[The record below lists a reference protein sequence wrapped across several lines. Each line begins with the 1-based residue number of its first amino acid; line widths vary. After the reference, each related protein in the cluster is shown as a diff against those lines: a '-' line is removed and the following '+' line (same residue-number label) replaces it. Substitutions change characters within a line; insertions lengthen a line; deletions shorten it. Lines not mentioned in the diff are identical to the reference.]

1 MIGTTLAHFRITEKL
16 GAGGMGEVWR
26 ATDTKLERDVALK
39 VLPEEFAS
47 DGQRFARFE
56 REAKLLAS
64 INHGNI
70 AHLYGLESAVPSGPE
85 EDDGTP
91 RPEIHFLA
99 MELVVGEDLS
109 ERITRGPIP
118 NDEAVPIALQ
128 IAEALEAAHDLGIVH
143 RDLKPANIKLSE
155 DGTVKVLDFGL
166 AKAWETESSDSS
178 LSMSPT
184 MTRQDTVEG
193 VILGTAAYMSPEQAR
208 GKRVDHRAD
217 IWAFG
222 VVLWEMLTGERLFDG
237 ETVSDVMAAVLT
249 HEPDLSSLPNT
260 VPHRLTRVIERCLRR
275 DLSRRYQ
282 SIGDVRVDLQDIQ
295 EQPAEQV
302 DQVVQS
308 LGPKWAPNSV
318 SSLASWII
326 GAAIVGAVGFSFLR
340 PTPDTHLTQIR
351 ATIPAP
357 FETAFDIRTLAPG
370 YATLSPDGSKAVF
383 SAQGADLVTR
393 LWVYELQTGSSRML
407 ESTRSAQYP
416 FWSPDSG
423 RIAFF
428 TQIDRT
434 LKIIDADGG
443 SPVTVCDA
451 VFGKGGAWN
460 SDGNI
465 VFAPGYGTPLHVVSE
480 EGGQSQEITT
490 IDLEIHNSHRHP
502 RFLPDGRRFLFM
514 ARSGDE
520 EKSAVMIGSV
530 DGDEPREIMLS
541 KTQAEMTM
549 DHLFFVRE
557 NSLIARPVDS
567 KTLEFTGPAIVL
579 AEGVIEDP
587 GSAAALFSVSTSG
600 LLTYYSGEPEAPT
613 GMITYDRSGA
623 IVDQSAERAWYQ
635 QPRVSPDG
643 RHLAVSRSA
652 SLEAD
657 NDLWIGDLTSAL
669 WSRFTLDSSED
680 IYPVWMPDSR
690 GVVFASNRSGPHAL
704 YKKAVDGAGLEEA
717 LWISHDALLPTD
729 VTPDG
734 RFVIFDQYTSG
745 EGIDIW
751 LFDQE
756 TGEARP
762 LRQTDATETEAS
774 VSDDGRWMAYQS
786 DETGR
791 HEVYVTPFPG
801 GGRSWQISQSG
812 GMYPFWESGGSELV
826 YLDLDGYLQAIP
838 ISLGGES
845 LNVGRH
851 EALFQIDPPS
861 AGGCLYAPSP
871 DFERFY
877 ISPSGVFE
885 AENTLNLIVNWTA
898 KKGQR

>member
-47 DGQRFARFE
+47 DAQRFARFE

-70 AHLYGLESAVPSGPE
+70 AHLYGLESAAPSGPG

-109 ERITRGPIP
+109 ERITCGPIP
-118 NDEAVPIALQ
+118 TDEAVPIALQ
-128 IAEALEAAHDLGIVH
+128 ISEALEAAHDLGIVH

-184 MTRQDTVEG
+184 MTRQGTIEG

-208 GKRVDHRAD
+208 GKRVDRRAD

-222 VVLWEMLTGERLFDG
+222 VVLWEMLTGQRLFEG
-237 ETVSDVMAAVLT
+237 ETVSDIMAAVLT
-249 HEPDLSSLPNT
+249 REPDISSLPPST
-260 VPHRLTRVIERCLRR
+260 PKGLIRVIERCLRR

-282 SIGDVRVDLQDIQ
+282 AIGDVRVDLQEIL
-295 EQPAEQV
+295 EQPSEDIHLDVRGQR
-302 DQVVQS
+302 S
-308 LGPKWAPNSV
+308 KWAP
-318 SSLASWII
+318 SSIWRTVIWVAGGI
-326 GAAIVGAVGFSFLR
+326 IVGALGLSLLN
-340 PTPDTHLTQIR
+340 PTPETEVAQIR
-351 ATIPAP
+351 ASIPAP
-357 FETAFDIRTLAPG
+357 PGTAFDIRTLGPG
-370 YATLSPDGSKAVF
+370 YAALSPDGSKIVF
-383 SAQGADLVTR
+383 AAQAEDRVTR
-393 LWVYELQTGSSRML
+393 LWVNELQTGSSRML
-407 ESTRSAQYP
+407 EHTRSAQYP
-416 FWSPDSG
+416 FWSPDSD
-423 RIAFF
+423 RIGFF
-428 TQIDRT
+428 TKIDRT

-443 SPVTVCDA
+443 SAVTVCDA
-451 VFGKGGAWN
+451 VFGKGGSWS
-460 SDGNI
+460 SDGLI

-480 EGGQSQEITT
+480 EGGPSREITT
-490 IDLEIHNSHRHP
+490 IDLDIHNSHRHP
-502 RFLPDGRRFLFM
+502 RFLADGKRFLFM
-514 ARSGDE
+514 ARSGEE
-520 EKSAVMIGSV
+520 EKSVVMVGSV
-530 DGDEPREIMLS
+530 DGDEPRQLMFS
-541 KTQAEMTM
+541 KTQAELTM
-549 DHLFFVRE
+549 GRLLFVRE
-557 NSLIARPVDS
+557 NSLMARPVDS
-567 KTLEFTGPAIVL
+567 NSLEFTGPAIVL

-587 GSAAALFSVSTSG
+587 GSAAALFSVSRNG
-600 LLTYYSGEPEAPT
+600 LVTYYSGEPEAPT
-613 GMITYDRSGA
+613 RMVTYDRSGVE
-623 IVDQSAERAWYQ
+623 IGQSEDHAWYHH
-635 QPRVSPDG
+635 PKVSPDG
-643 RHLAVSRSA
+643 RLLAVSRSG
-652 SLEAD
+652 SIDAD
-657 NDLWIGDLTSAL
+657 NDLWIWDLTSSL

-680 IYPVWMPDSR
+680 IYPAWMPDSR

-704 YKKAVDGAGLEEA
+704 FKKAVVGSGLEEA
-717 LWISHDALLPTD
+717 VWSSHDALLPTD

-734 RFVIFDQYTSG
+734 QFVIFDQYTSG

-756 TGEARP
+756 SGEARP
-762 LRQTDATETEAS
+762 LRQTNATETEARIS
-774 VSDDGRWMAYQS
+774 GDGRWMAYQS

-791 HEVYVTPFPG
+791 HEIYVTPFPE

-812 GMYPFWESGGSELV
+812 GMYPFWGSRGSELV
-826 YLDLDGYLQAIP
+826 YIDLNGYLQAIP

-851 EALFQIDPPS
+851 ETLFQIDPPG

-877 ISPSGVFE
+877 VNPSGVSE
-885 AENTLNLIVNWTA
+885 AENTLHLIVNWTA
-898 KKGQR
+898 KEDQR